1 MSEIFQNVWTLLTT
15 ENAEIINY
23 LLFPFS
29 FIEPL
34 TSILLF
40 TTILKINSSKKQIV
54 KFVLSFFILG
64 NIINFFVP
72 NPFNNFINIFL
83 MPSLILFIF
92 KTSILKSVMA
102 QILQYFLSFFIGTSL
117 LNLYI
122 TIFDITTS
130 QVENIFIYRFSLCII
145 QQLIMYVLYKYA
157 KKNHLNIDLLENM
170 NRRTNTILLFNFHV
184 GIVAIGIQAF
194 IITEYNNYIPLGINI
209 ASLIILI
216 AYFGMN
222 LYNLSRTT
230 KLEKTEQDL
239 EEERAYNKTITVM
252 YDNIRAFRH
261 DFNNIVQAIGR
272 FYCHRR
278 YQRS

>member
-1 MSEIFQNVWTLLTT
+1 MTEFFQNVWTLLTT
-15 ENAEIINY
+15 ENAEIIDY

-29 FIEPL
+29 ILEPL

-72 NPFNNFINIFL
+72 TPYNNFINIFL
-83 MPSLILFIF
+83 MPSLILLIF

-117 LNLYI
+117 LNLYT
-122 TIFDITTS
+122 TIFDITAN

-145 QQLIMYVLYKYA
+145 QQLIMYILYKYA
-157 KKNHLNIDLLENM
+157 KKNQLNIDLLENI
-170 NRRTNTILLFNFHV
+170 NRKTNTILLFNFLV
-184 GIVAIGIQAF
+184 GIVAIGIQSF

-209 ASLIILI
+209 ASIIILI

-230 KLEKTEQDL
+230 KLEKTEQVL
-239 EEERAYNKTITVM
+239 EEEKAYNKTITVM

-278 YQRS
+278 Y

>member
-1 MSEIFQNVWTLLTT
+1 MSEFFQNVWTLLIT

-145 QQLIMYVLYKYA
+145 QQLIMYILYKYA

-170 NRRTNTILLFNFHV
+170 NRRTNTILLFNFLV

>member
-1 MSEIFQNVWTLLTT
+1 MAEFSQNVWSLLTT
-15 ENAEIINY
+15 ENAEIIDY

-29 FIEPL
+29 ILEPL

-40 TTILKINSSKKQIV
+40 TTILKINNSKKQIV

-72 NPFNNFINIFL
+72 TPYNNFINIFL
-83 MPSLILFIF
+83 MPSLILLIF

-117 LNLYI
+117 LNLYT
-122 TIFDITTS
+122 TIFDITAN

-145 QQLIMYVLYKYA
+145 QQLIMYILYKYA
-157 KKNHLNIDLLENM
+157 KKNQLNIDLLENI
-170 NRRTNTILLFNFHV
+170 NRKTNTILLFNFLV
-184 GIVAIGIQAF
+184 GIVAIGIQSF

-209 ASLIILI
+209 ASIIILI

-230 KLEKTEQDL
+230 KLEKTEQVL
-239 EEERAYNKTITVM
+239 EEEKAYNKTITVM

-278 YQRS
+278 Y

>member
-1 MSEIFQNVWTLLTT
+1 MTEFFQNVWTLLTT
-15 ENAEIINY
+15 ENAEIIDY

-29 FIEPL
+29 ILEPL

-72 NPFNNFINIFL
+72 TPYNNFINIFL
-83 MPSLILFIF
+83 MPSLILLIF

-117 LNLYI
+117 LNLYT
-122 TIFDITTS
+122 TIFNITAN

-145 QQLIMYVLYKYA
+145 QQLIMYILYKYA
-157 KKNHLNIDLLENM
+157 KKNQLNIDLLENI
-170 NRRTNTILLFNFHV
+170 NRKTNTILLFNFLV
-184 GIVAIGIQAF
+184 GIVAIGIQSF

-209 ASLIILI
+209 ASIIILI

-230 KLEKTEQDL
+230 KLEKTEQVL
-239 EEERAYNKTITVM
+239 EEEKAYNKTITVM

-278 YQRS
+278 Y